1 VGTSY
6 CICSSFRKID
16 AGAPAASVV
25 AGGIFAALFATLTA
39 MLIVFPVAAVR
50 ELLTRRFKQ

>member
-6 CICSSFRKID
+6 CICSPFRKID
-16 AGAPAASVV
+16 AGAPASVV
-25 AGGIFAALFATLTA
+25 AGGIFAALFATLTV
-39 MLIVFPVAAVR
+39 MLIVFPVAAVC